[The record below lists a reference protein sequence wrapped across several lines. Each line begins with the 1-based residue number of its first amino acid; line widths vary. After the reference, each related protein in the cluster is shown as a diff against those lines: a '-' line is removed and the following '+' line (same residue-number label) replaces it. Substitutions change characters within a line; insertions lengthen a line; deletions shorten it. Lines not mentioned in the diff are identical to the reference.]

1 MQRVVNRKLI
11 DSWIADAYP
20 NALTKL
26 SVASKVPAS
35 SISKIRQGR
44 VPKDRL
50 KLEALARAIGVEV
63 DQLFP
68 VLPDGKERAS

>member
-1 MQRVVNRKLI
+1 MRRVVNRMLI
-11 DSWIADAYP
+11 DKWIADAYP

-26 SVASKVPAS
+26 SNVSKVPAS
-35 SISKIRQGR
+35 SISKIRNGR
-44 VPKDRL
+44 VPKDFE
-50 KLEALARAIGVEV
+50 KLRSLAKAIGVEV